1 MSDLDNEFDLLCG
14 WQATNGSRL
23 LATFRAQVLGKD
35 TGRSDRVIV
44 RLSELTEWSWQ
55 GAPDESL
62 LPHLRA
68 LTGKQALITPQAL
81 EGLRLPLKLATL
93 TGELRFFFDERRS
106 HRSSTQNARRRSTS
120 DGD

>member
-1 MSDLDNEFDLLCG
+1 MGIIGASQLLNGKTALTSVTKFDLFCG

-23 LATFRAQVLGKD
+23 RATFRTEVVGKD
-35 TGRSDRVIV
+35 EGRSDRVLV
-44 RLSELTEWSWQ
+44 RLGELAQFSWQ

-68 LTGKQALITPQAL
+68 LTGKRALVAPQAL

-93 TGELRFFFDERRS
+93 TGQMRFFFE
-106 HRSSTQNARRRSTS
+106 
-120 DGD
+120 